1 MDIFLLCLHNS
12 GTTNAEILPLWG
24 KGGDAMN
31 CSLLVSCEPTVNE
44 LLKHIHVYAI
54 WYIKLKK
61 KSHHRLAMRYQIA
74 YIVIKC
80 ITFICVKFALL
91 LHSRQK
97 VHSSNVSQP
106 FYMLILWE
114 WLREQSVKHLQ
125 PQATC
130 FPYLYIIHVL
140 MYVKALPMS

>member
-12 GTTNAEILPLWG
+12 GTTNTEILHLWG

-31 CSLLVSCEPTVNE
+31 CSLLVSYEPTINE
-44 LLKHIHVYAI
+44 LLKYIHVYAI

-61 KSHHRLAMRYQIA
+61 KKTSHHRLAMRYQIA
-74 YIVIKC
+74 YIVIKG
-80 ITFICVKFALL
+80 ITFICVKFAPL

-114 WLREQSVKHLQ
+114 
-125 PQATC
+125 
-130 FPYLYIIHVL
+130 
-140 MYVKALPMS
+140 